1 MATPRPE
8 PDPGLR
14 PSINGWRRLL
24 LDTHPWTDHEVQCLL
39 RSIDDPIRLRA
50 FCATGRPP
58 VAAVQETTNPVVLS
72 GLLFDAITLRKQA
85 FGDGTLVTADQA
97 RNFLMQAVTVA
108 LRTEPLTPRQLR
120 DLAPMLAM
128 VAPEAFT
135 LEADCARTVLAAAQ
149 QACSNGWA
157 RFSRPV
163 GLDRERFEIMPA
175 GRIEFDTLLTGA
187 WKGAL
192 AYTAS
197 DRGTP

>member
-1 MATPRPE
+1 MANPRPE
-8 PDPGLR
+8 PDQGIR

-24 LDTHPWTDHEVQCLL
+24 LDTHPWTDHEVQRLL
-39 RSIDDPIRLRA
+39 RSIDDPIRFRA

-58 VAAVQETTNPVVLS
+58 ASPVSATTHPVVLN

-85 FGDGTLVTADQA
+85 FGEGTLVTADQA

-135 LEADCARTVLAAAQ
+135 LEADCARTVLDAAE
-149 QACSNGWA
+149 QACSCGLA
-157 RFSRPV
+157 RFGRSSE
-163 GLDRERFEIMPA
+163 LAQERFELMPD
-175 GRIEFDTLLTGA
+175 GRVHGDRLLNRA
-187 WKGAL
+187 WNDAIVGS
-192 AYTAS
+192 T
-197 DRGTP
+197 RGRHSR